1 MTPPHPTPDV
11 GRRGARWARSL
22 AAAACTLAL
31 AAAIAPGATAHQATA
46 APEYGQEHGPERL
59 AAASEAVR
67 AADVPGTA
75 WTVDAATGSV
85 LVTADSTVSAEEI
98 ARIER
103 SADELAGALTFERT
117 PGELRPLLA
126 GGEAIFTGSTRC
138 TAGFNSTSGG
148 REFVITAGHCT
159 ILGNTWYADP
169 SGTTSI
175 GPTAGSSFPG
185 NDYGIIRHANASLP
199 RPGSVVCNGEEIDI
213 VGARNPTV
221 GEVLWVA
228 SPTGCTSGTVTALN
242 QTVNYGGGDVVSG
255 LGRFTACSEPGSSGS
270 PVFTLDGYAVGIV
283 SGGSGS
289 CSSGGTTF
297 FQPILEV
304 LSAYGLTLT

>member
-1 MTPPHPTPDV
+1 MTPPHPAPGP
-11 GRRGARWARSL
+11 GRRGARWARPL
-22 AAAACTLAL
+22 AAAACALAL
-31 AAAIAPGATAHQATA
+31 AAAVAPGATAHQADA
-46 APEYGQEHGPERL
+46 APEFGPERL

-85 LVTADSTVSAEEI
+85 LVTADSTVSPEEI
-98 ARIER
+98 DRIER
-103 SADELAGALTFERT
+103 SAGELAGALTFERA

-126 GGEAIFTGSTRC
+126 GGEAIFTAGARC
-138 TAGFNSTSGG
+138 TAGFNSAAGG
-148 REFVITAGHCT
+148 AEFVITAGHCT
-159 ILGNTWYADP
+159 SLGGTWYADP
-169 SGTTSI
+169 SGTTTI

-185 NDYGIIRHANASLP
+185 NDYGVIRHANASLP
-199 RPGSVVCNGEEIDI
+199 RPGSVICNGEEIDI

-221 GEVLWVA
+221 GDVLWIA

-242 QTVNYGGGDVVSG
+242 QSVNYGGGDVVSG
-255 LGRFTACSEPGSSGS
+255 LARSTACSEPGSSGS

-289 CSSGGTTF
+289 CSSGGTTYV
-297 FQPILEV
+297 QPILEV
-304 LSAYGLTLT
+304 LNAYGLTLT